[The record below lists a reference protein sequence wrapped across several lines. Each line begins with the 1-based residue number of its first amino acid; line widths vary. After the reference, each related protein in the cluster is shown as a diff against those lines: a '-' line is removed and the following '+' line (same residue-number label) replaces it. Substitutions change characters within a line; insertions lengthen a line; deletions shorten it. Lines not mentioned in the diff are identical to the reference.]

1 MAKNAFKN
9 TYSIYKNILYNC
21 WCLFNAELY
30 AYSSYVSAKVNIII
44 VMNRSDKQR
53 EMDELKKLHDSI
65 EKGLP
70 KVPTPLLEYARDKA
84 KLEELRH

>member
-1 MAKNAFKN
+1 M
-9 TYSIYKNILYNC
+9 
-21 WCLFNAELY
+21 
-30 AYSSYVSAKVNIII
+30 SAKVNIII